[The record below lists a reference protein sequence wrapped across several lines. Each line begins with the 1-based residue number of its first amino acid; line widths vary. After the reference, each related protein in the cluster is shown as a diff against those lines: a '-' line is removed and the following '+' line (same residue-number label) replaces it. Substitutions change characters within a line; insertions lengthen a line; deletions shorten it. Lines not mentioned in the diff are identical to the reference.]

1 MTSVD
6 LRDGMK
12 PMENQ
17 PEYNKRKVVKILY
30 GRLFFMFRFIFQ
42 FCTAMGVFLFSLL
55 AAWYEG
61 SAILDHP
68 SEWQNST
75 PITQLI
81 VGNVHV
87 SSDISQWDFFVY
99 AAKFRPTFPMIMTV
113 SGLYLLLLLG
123 NYIFK
128 KVRKWFAYYVFLI
141 SGVLFLLSYFSF
153 ESLTDG
159 GQKMFHLFAACGLF
173 CLLTGLITYLTA
185 TIRIK
190 RMKTE

>member
-1 MTSVD
+1 
-6 LRDGMK
+6 
-12 PMENQ
+12 
-17 PEYNKRKVVKILY
+17 
-30 GRLFFMFRFIFQ
+30 MFRFIFQ
-42 FCTAMGVFLFSLL
+42 FCTATGVFLFSLL

-61 SAILDHP
+61 SAILVHP

-87 SSDISQWDFFVY
+87 SSDISQWDFFIY

-128 KVRKWFAYYVFLI
+128 KVRKWFAYYLFLI

-159 GQKMFHLFAACGLF
+159 GQKMFHLFTACGLI